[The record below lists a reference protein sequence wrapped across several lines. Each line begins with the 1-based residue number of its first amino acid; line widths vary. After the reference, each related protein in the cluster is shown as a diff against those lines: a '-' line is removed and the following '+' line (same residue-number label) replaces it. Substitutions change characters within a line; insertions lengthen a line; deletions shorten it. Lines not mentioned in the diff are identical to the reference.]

1 MLRWYD
7 YKGSVL
13 THAMTFLQK
22 CDEVSFFRLTLLQ
35 PAPLIHTQL
44 SPYSYA
50 RPLCNVAEQGRRHQ
64 ISPGG
69 RLVLA
74 WEMKTACHAK
84 WILRMIFC
92 RKFSKVIRQLAQPP
106 YLFLCTRSKVEMIRA
121 IFEQWLS
128 LASHVLEWVRLMWR
142 VLTVSCDTA
151 VTSELR
157 WETALFA
164 RPSGRMSFIC
174 PFLSFILYLNF
185 TLLN

>member
-1 MLRWYD
+1 MIS
-7 YKGSVL
+7 KGSVL

-22 CDEVSFFRLTLLQ
+22 CDEVRFFQLTLPP
-35 PAPLIHTQL
+35 PAALIHTQL

-50 RPLCNVAEQGRRHQ
+50 RPLRNVAEQGKRHQ

-69 RLVLA
+69 STVLA

-84 WILRMIFC
+84 WILRMIFR
-92 RKFSKVIRQLAQPP
+92 RKLSKVIRQLAQPL

-121 IFEQWLS
+121 IFKQLIS

-142 VLTVSCDTA
+142 VLTVGCDTA
-151 VTSELR
+151 VTPEQR

-164 RPSGRMSFIC
+164 RPSGQMSFLC
-174 PFLSFILYLNF
+174 SFLSFILYLIF
-185 TLLN
+185 TRLN